1 MISDYIISKASSNDA
16 LQLAHISRTT
26 FFEAFA
32 DQNTEADMELHLNEY
47 YSIEKMKAELQDPLV
62 SFFLAYCNK
71 ELVGYLKMSRHQK
84 PEEDASLNL
93 PLELERIYS
102 LNKMIGKGVGKLL
115 MQTAIAYAQE
125 NGNKTIW
132 LGVFQKNET
141 AISFYKKWGFEIYG
155 EHEFVVGKDIQ
166 TDWLMK
172 KQL

>member
-26 FFEAFA
+26 FYEAFA
-32 DQNTEADMELHLNEY
+32 DQNTEADMELHLKEY
-47 YSIEKMKAELQDPLV
+47 YSIDKMKAELEDPMV
-62 SFFLAYCNK
+62 CFFLAYSDK
-71 ELVGYLKMSRHQK
+71 ELVGYLKMSRHSK
-84 PEEDASLNL
+84 PKEETSLDA
-93 PLELERIYS
+93 PIELERIYT
-102 LNKMIGKGVGKLL
+102 LNKMIGKGVGKFL
-115 MQTAIAYAQE
+115 MQTAFASALE

-141 AISFYKKWGFEIYG
+141 AISFYTKWGFEIYS

-172 KQL
+172 KLL